1 MTTILRMKNV
11 VKNFGSLKVLKG
23 ISLSVDVGSVV
34 SVVGP
39 SGSGKSTLLR
49 CINRLEPIQSG
60 EIWFE
65 STCASKKLSTSELR
79 RIRSQ
84 IGFVFQSFN
93 LFPHLTVLENITLGP
108 RLALK
113 YSKDESMRIARGLL
127 EKVGLSDKER
137 SYPDEISGGQQ
148 QRVAI
153 ARALAMSPKLLL
165 LDEVTSALDPE
176 LVKEVLQTIEQLANE
191 GMTMLVVTHE
201 MGFAQRISD
210 QVIFMDQGVVV
221 EKGPPS
227 QIFNSPMHERTK
239 KFLSDVS

>member
-1 MTTILRMKNV
+1 MTILRTENV
-11 VKNFGSLKVLKG
+11 VKSFGGLTVLKG
-23 ISLSVDVGSVV
+23 ISLSLDGGSVV

-65 STCASKKLSTSELR
+65 NTCISRKLSTSELR
-79 RIRSQ
+79 KVRSQ

-93 LFPHLTVLENITLGP
+93 LFPHLTVLGNITLGP
-108 RLALK
+108 RLTLK
-113 YSKDESMRIARGLL
+113 YSHKESIRIARELL
-127 EKVGLSDKER
+127 DKVGLSDKEW
-137 SYPDEISGGQQ
+137 SYPDELSGGQQ

-191 GMTMLVVTHE
+191 GMTMLIVTHE
-201 MGFAQRISD
+201 MGFAQRISHR
-210 QVIFMDQGVVV
+210 VIFMDQGIIV
-221 EKGPPS
+221 EEGPPN
-227 QIFNSPMHERTK
+227 QIFASPNHERTK
-239 KFLSDVS
+239 KFLSDVL